1 MIDIAF
7 SELLII
13 GVAALIFLGPERLPK
28 VARTAGTLLGRAQR
42 YMSEV
47 KSEVQREIEIDEL
60 RKLQQEVRDATGDIE
75 RTISDGV
82 AQANSSVKSTW
93 DDVMDREGG
102 HPLVSTPTSDQMAVK
117 AKHFRKKKLAKSS
130 AIPAWYKRQTGQKSQ
145 VMSASARVARYKPA
159 HMRKSS
165 SSSFFN
171 P

>member
-28 VARTAGTLLGRAQR
+28 VARMAGTLLGRAQR
-42 YMSEV
+42 YMNEV

-60 RKLQQEVRDATGDIE
+60 RKLQQEMRDTGGDIE
-75 RTISDGV
+75 RTISESV
-82 AQANSSVKSTW
+82 AQANTSVQSTW
-93 DDVMDREGG
+93 NEVMDRDGG
-102 HPLVSTPTSDQMAVK
+102 HPLVSSPVPEQMTVK
-117 AKHFRKKKLAKSS
+117 VRQFRKKKLAKTS
-130 AIPAWYKRQTGQKSQ
+130 AIPAWYKRKTGQKSQ
-145 VMSASARVARYKPA
+145 VMSASARVARHRPA

>member
-28 VARTAGTLLGRAQR
+28 VARMAGTLLGRAQR
-42 YMSEV
+42 YMNDV
-47 KSEVQREIEIDEL
+47 KSEVQREMEIDEL
-60 RKLQQEVRDATGDIE
+60 RKLQKEVRDASSDIE
-75 RTISDGV
+75 RTISASV
-82 AQANSSVKSTW
+82 ADANSSVRSAW
-93 DDVMDREGG
+93 DGVMDSE
-102 HPLVSTPTSDQMAVK
+102 LETPFLSPPTPDQMAVK
-117 AKHFRKKKLAKSS
+117 AKHFRKKKLAKTS
-130 AIPAWYKRQTGQKSQ
+130 AIPAWYKRKTGQKSQ

-171 P
+171 H